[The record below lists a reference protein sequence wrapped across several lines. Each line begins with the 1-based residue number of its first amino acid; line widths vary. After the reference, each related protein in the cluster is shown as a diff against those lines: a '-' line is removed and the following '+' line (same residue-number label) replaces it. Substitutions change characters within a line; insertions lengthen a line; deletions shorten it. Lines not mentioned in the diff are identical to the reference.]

1 MSSVLTG
8 ILETQLM
15 QRTVNVSP
23 ELLMSLTEL
32 MHDTSEELMSSRV
45 RMGDQEIICNTW
57 MTNAHEDTKSA
68 RFKIFLVAVNRIN
81 P

>member
-8 ILETQLM
+8 ILEMQLM

-68 RFKIFLVAVNRIN
+68 CFKIFLVAVNRIN